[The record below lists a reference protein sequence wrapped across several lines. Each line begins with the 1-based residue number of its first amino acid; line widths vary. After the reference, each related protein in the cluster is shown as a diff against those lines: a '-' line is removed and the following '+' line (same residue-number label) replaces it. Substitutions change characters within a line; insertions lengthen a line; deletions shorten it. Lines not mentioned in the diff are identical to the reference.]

1 MWQKCVQITKSPQFF
16 RGKSVENFSKTRIK
30 MKKYTFYTL
39 LKKKCG
45 GYNHWYIRK
54 VADFHKYTL
63 FKNFL
68 AEIFSK
74 RYFTS
79 KVWKLGKI
87 DLLSLVHNKSS
98 LHTFKTENV

>member
-1 MWQKCVQITKSPQFF
+1 MWPKCGQITKLPQLLKA
-16 RGKSVENFSKTRIK
+16 KSVENFPKTRIK
-30 MKKYTFYTL
+30 MKKYTFATL

-54 VADFHKYTL
+54 VADFHISTL

-74 RYFTS
+74 RYFSS
-79 KVWKLGKI
+79 KVWRLG
-87 DLLSLVHNKSS
+87 
-98 LHTFKTENV
+98 

>member
-1 MWQKCVQITKSPQFF
+1 
-16 RGKSVENFSKTRIK
+16 
-30 MKKYTFYTL
+30 MKKYTFATL

-45 GYNHWYIRK
+45 GYKHWYIRK

-63 FKNFL
+63 LKNFL
-68 AEIFSK
+68 EKNFSK

-79 KVWKLGKI
+79 KVCKLGKI